1 MNLLLKDR
9 APPLP
14 ASCSALRA
22 GSRFSEG
29 RSVDGMTPVRLA
41 QHAEAALNAAVGKE
55 RDVTSRSELIGRIVT
70 EWLTANGY
78 LRNAYSDQGLRPD
91 ELNSE
96 NDG

>member
-1 MNLLLKDR
+1 L
-9 APPLP
+9 
-14 ASCSALRA
+14 
-22 GSRFSEG
+22 GFSEG
-29 RSVDGMTPVRLA
+29 RGVEGITPVRLA
-41 QHAEAALNAAVGKE
+41 QHAEAALDAAADNE
-55 RDVTSRSELIGRIVT
+55 RDVTSRSELVGRIVT

>member
-1 MNLLLKDR
+1 MNLLLEDR

-14 ASCSALRA
+14 ASCSPRRA
-22 GSRFSEG
+22 GLGFSEG
-29 RSVDGMTPVRLA
+29 RSVEGITPVRLA
-41 QHAEAALNAAVGKE
+41 QHAEAALEAAAGNE
-55 RDVTSRSELIGRIVT
+55 PDVTSRSELIGRIVT